1 MKKPITINL
10 GINPVVKERAEKALP
25 SINADLMG
33 LEEIKMKLQEGYED
47 IEKEKCGMYMLF
59 LLGSGEQICHLI
71 LNSTIPR
78 LFFIICLKSLLKLRL
93 FIIPQYV
100 TIVVYII
107 IHKYA
112 FCLLNI
118 P

>member
-47 IEKEKCGMYMLF
+47 IEKGKVRDVHAVFARFRENKF
-59 LLGSGEQICHLI
+59 
-71 LNSTIPR
+71 
-78 LFFIICLKSLLKLRL
+78 
-93 FIIPQYV
+93 V
-100 TIVVYII
+100 T
-107 IHKYA
+107 
-112 FCLLNI
+112 
-118 P
+118 